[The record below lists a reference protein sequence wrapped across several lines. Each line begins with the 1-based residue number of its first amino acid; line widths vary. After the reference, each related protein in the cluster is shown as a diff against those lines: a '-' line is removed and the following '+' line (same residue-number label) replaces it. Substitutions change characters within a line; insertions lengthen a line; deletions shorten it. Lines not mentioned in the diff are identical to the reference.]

1 MYHILLIFISIFVYL
16 KKKSGMDNLQILN
29 LNVNRLCD
37 ERGWTHKKLAK
48 EMGIMEAALSRALAG
63 NPQLK
68 TIEKIAKALDVSIK
82 SLFDDPDDIE
92 GFILLHGKPYH
103 FNSNAELLSIQKQ
116 TKKGSLVNS
125 TLPLG

>member
-1 MYHILLIFISIFVYL
+1 MIGILLIFISIFVSL

-29 LNVNRLCD
+29 LNVDRFCN
-37 ERGWTHKKLAK
+37 ERGWTHKRLAK

-82 SLFDDPDDIE
+82 SLFDDPDNIE
-92 GFILLHGKPYH
+92 GFILQHGRPYH
-103 FNSNAELLSIQKQ
+103 FNSREELDNISKKQLITKQVIQ
-116 TKKGSLVNS
+116 L
-125 TLPLG
+125 

>member
-1 MYHILLIFISIFVYL
+1 MN
-16 KKKSGMDNLQILN
+16 NLEILN
-29 LNVNRLCD
+29 LNVDRLCD
-37 ERGWTHKKLAK
+37 ERGWSHKRLAK
-48 EMGIMEAALSRALAG
+48 EMGIMEAALSRALNG

-103 FNSNAELLSIQKQ
+103 FNNLQELNAIESKEKAAKVIK
-116 TKKGSLVNS
+116 V
-125 TLPLG
+125 

>member
-1 MYHILLIFISIFVYL
+1 MCPILLIFISIFVYL

-29 LNVNRLCD
+29 LNVDRLCN
-37 ERGWTHKKLAK
+37 ERGWTHKRLAK

-82 SLFDDPDDIE
+82 SLFDDPNDVE
-92 GFILLHGKPYH
+92 GFILLRGQSYH
-103 FNSNAELLSIQKQ
+103 FNSNAELLSIQERTKQ
-116 TKKGSLVNS
+116 GIKVSL
-125 TLPLG
+125 G

>member
-1 MYHILLIFISIFVYL
+1 MVILLIFISIFVSL

-29 LNVNRLCD
+29 LNVDRLCN
-37 ERGWTHKKLAK
+37 ERGWTHKRLAR

-82 SLFDDPDDIE
+82 SLFDDPNDIE
-92 GFILLHGKPYH
+92 GFILLHGHPYH
-103 FNSNAELLSIQKQ
+103 FNSQEELNTIE
-116 TKKGSLVNS
+116 KKRCHSLKIK
-125 TLPLG
+125 L